1 MAHSS
6 EAEPPQLPSQDEKE
20 KVTNQQ
26 VEDAKISTDNE
37 LAVAQEGSE
46 TITAKTWIVIFVS
59 HGPAPTLMPV
69 SLTTTA
75 PVLVGDLRSQLLA
88 STNHGSDAGKDSYSI
103 RRTVVIR
110 LVW

>member
-26 VEDAKISTDNE
+26 VEDAKVSTDNE
-37 LAVAQEGSE
+37 PVVTQEGSE
-46 TITAKTWIVIFVS
+46 VITAKTWIVIFVR
-59 HGPAPTLMPV
+59 HDPAPTLLPV
-69 SLTTTA
+69 SLTMTA
-75 PVLVGDLRSQLLA
+75 LVLVGDLRAQLLA
-88 STNHGSDAGKDSYSI
+88 STNYGSDAGQDSYSVWRPAI
-103 RRTVVIR
+103 IC